1 MLSAGTTEADR
12 QVTESPFHVPFH
24 GSVDQS
30 IYMVEEM
37 KYLPVFFEKS
47 DYRFVQSGKRLLS
60 FIFSGVIHGTAVKDI
75 TAAITGR
82 IIGNPFLIS
91 KTHHFD
97 GKLPFLEIV
106 GELLEFGKFA

>member
-47 DYRFVQSGKRLLS
+47 DYRFVQSGKRLIS
-60 FIFSGVIHGTAVKDI
+60 FLFSGVIPGTAVKDI
-75 TAAITGR
+75 TAPIACR
-82 IIGNPFLIS
+82 IVGNAFLIS
-91 KTHHFD
+91 KTHHSD
-97 GKLPFLEIV
+97 SQ
-106 GELLEFGKFA
+106 